1 MLGDGGRERLRGLAG
16 SCSSVVARERH
27 VTRCLATLSNGGRLL
42 QRPRPP
48 RQFPWQLVKSLN
60 GRFRRRCCEPVRKR
74 GLGEGQVV
82 RGTRRALARSLARAG
97 GLENN
102 AARRLHSHTTHPAIA
117 AVFVF
122 ATRTADL
129 CTCCETASGLTGDGT
144 SSRTRRGNKAPSLS
158 KCGTSGYGK

>member
-60 GRFRRRCCEPVRKR
+60 GRFRRRRREPVRKR

-82 RGTRRALARSLARAG
+82 
-97 GLENN
+97 
-102 AARRLHSHTTHPAIA
+102 
-117 AVFVF
+117 
-122 ATRTADL
+122 
-129 CTCCETASGLTGDGT
+129 
-144 SSRTRRGNKAPSLS
+144 
-158 KCGTSGYGK
+158 